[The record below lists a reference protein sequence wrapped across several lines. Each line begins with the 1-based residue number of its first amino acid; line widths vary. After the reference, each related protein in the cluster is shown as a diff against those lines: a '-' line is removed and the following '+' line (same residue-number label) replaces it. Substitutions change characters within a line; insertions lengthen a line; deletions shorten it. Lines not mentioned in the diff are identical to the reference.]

1 MITDSEPFMQ
11 EQALNT
17 TGMYDL
23 PAVFSCS
30 PRAGGNS
37 DHSAE
42 CFSAGIRQA
51 KGRCRVFYLR
61 QFNVHPCMGCLRC
74 SRDPHGD
81 CFLMDMDQSAPLFQ
95 LLLSTPL
102 LFLSAPIYFYHLP
115 AQFKIWIDRSQSY
128 YLRREQGDSVLLNL
142 PKRPAVIN
150 LVAGRRTG
158 EKLFDGAMLTLKYF
172 LRTFNFEI
180 QEHFVFKG
188 VEASE
193 DLQADQ
199 EAMDS
204 LIAAGARAW
213 TDLQAQAQ

>member
-1 MITDSEPFMQ
+1 MIADSEPSMQ
-11 EQALNT
+11 EQALNAA
-17 TGMYDL
+17 GMYDL

-51 KGRCRVFYLR
+51 KGRCHVFYLR

-74 SRDPHGD
+74 SWDPHGD
-81 CFLMDMDQSAPLFQ
+81 CFLTDMDQSAPLFQ
-95 LLLSTPL
+95 LLLSAPL

-128 YLRREQGDSVLLNL
+128 YLRREQGDSALLNL
-142 PKRPAVIN
+142 PKRPVVIN
-150 LVAGRRTG
+150 LVAGRQKG

-188 VEASE
+188 VDASE

-213 TDLQAQAQ
+213 ADLQARTR